1 MKERQVGVELCFP
14 TSPAPFQA
22 GLGHSFHI
30 KKGYGS
36 LLILQGVHLKSIY
49 SIPRL
54 FFFLCQIKIAIL
66 EGVHIYSSV
75 VDSLPRVCKTLGSI
89 PQYHKIKPG
98 TEEMVK
104 SVRCLLS

>member
-22 GLGHSFHI
+22 GLGHSSHI

-54 FFFLCQIKIAIL
+54 FFLDLKKKIPL
-66 EGVHIYSSV
+66 
-75 VDSLPRVCKTLGSI
+75 K
-89 PQYHKIKPG
+89 KIKSTAYECHSLTSG
-98 TEEMVK
+98 
-104 SVRCLLS
+104 